1 MRRTTVRRTVLA
13 ASAVTL
19 ALLATACGADEPA
32 AKDKPKA
39 EASKDA
45 PAAAPA
51 AKALSQAEVDKLM
64 LTQDDL
70 PRHKITQAT
79 KADLAAAKTVSTDKK
94 ECAPLV
100 DGMALRGAAG
110 AVAAS
115 ARKVIAIPENPGK
128 DATEEEKLA
137 AAMQTLSGTITA
149 DTVASYEG
157 QGAADTFAAIKK
169 AGTECGGGFTMVVG
183 ADRLKF
189 TKVEPGSYPA
199 TGDEVVTLALT
210 VDLEGKKGNAHLTAV
225 RKGGTVATFYAQSL
239 AGTSELPKAVI
250 DAQVKKLG

>member
-13 ASAVTL
+13 ASAVSL
-19 ALLATACGADEPA
+19 ALLVTACGSDEPA

-39 EASKDA
+39 EASKSA

-64 LTQDDL
+64 LTQSDL
-70 PRHKITQAT
+70 PRHKINPAT
-79 KADLAAAKTVSTDKK
+79 KADFAAAKAASADRK

-100 DGMALRGAAG
+100 DGMALRGTGDA
-110 AVAAS
+110 AAS
-115 ARKVIAIPENPGK
+115 SVRKVIAIPENPGK

-137 AAMQTLSGTITA
+137 AAMETLSGTITA

-157 QGAADTFAAIKK
+157 QGAADTLAAIKK
-169 AGTECGGGFTMVVG
+169 AGTDCGSGFTMLVG
-183 ADRLKF
+183 TDKLKF
-189 TKVEPGSYPA
+189 TKVAPAAYPA
-199 TGDEVVTLALT
+199 GDEAVNFALT
-210 VDLEGKKGNAHLTAV
+210 VDMEGKPGNAYLTAV
-225 RKGGTVATFYAQSL
+225 RKGGTVATFYALSL
-239 AGTSELPKAVI
+239 AGKSELPKAVI